1 MRPWLRLVWMGL
13 GFVLPLG
20 LAAHIGSPAAV
31 LEGKAGPYSAR
42 VIALPAPVVP
52 GKVEINVRLLD
63 PDPGPVTVT
72 VLPVN
77 WRMGLKGAPPPDVT
91 EPVPGEPDLRHGEL
105 WIMTA
110 GSYSVHVT
118 VSGPRGKGTL
128 IVPIEAIATRRL
140 PMTAGLG
147 ALLAVLGAVLVAGA
161 VGIISV
167 GARDSVLI
175 PGMEPAVRDRR
186 RGIYAAAIAA
196 LAIGLALWGG
206 KHWWDQQDRN
216 FRNNGI
222 YQASPLEASILP
234 AGGGG
239 ATLRMN
245 VAEEGTYFTNRLPLI
260 PDHGKLMH
268 LFLVREP
275 QLDAMAHIHPV
286 RVGGRGFAV
295 AMPPLPAGRYRLYA
309 DITYETGFAA
319 TLTTSVEWNPL
330 VERVVPNA
338 LNVGPR
344 SASLN
349 SPPPRD
355 PDDSWFVG
363 TPSELPAGPRI
374 VCASPAQLRA
384 GQDLA
389 LNFALQD
396 ADGKPIAGEA
406 YMGML
411 GHAAV
416 RRSDGSVF
424 AHIHPIGTVS
434 MAAEQFFQDQAAKQT
449 GQPVPLDHSMHRPP
463 PGATTLSFPYLFPQP
478 GAYRV
483 WVQAKIKGQVVTGAF
498 DFEVTQ

>member
-1 MRPWLRLVWMGL
+1 
-13 GFVLPLG
+13 
-20 LAAHIGSPAAV
+20 
-31 LEGKAGPYSAR
+31 
-42 VIALPAPVVP
+42 
-52 GKVEINVRLLD
+52 
-63 PDPGPVTVT
+63 
-72 VLPVN
+72 
-77 WRMGLKGAPPPDVT
+77 
-91 EPVPGEPDLRHGEL
+91 
-105 WIMTA
+105 
-110 GSYSVHVT
+110 
-118 VSGPRGKGTL
+118 
-128 IVPIEAIATRRL
+128 
-140 PMTAGLG
+140 
-147 ALLAVLGAVLVAGA
+147 
-161 VGIISV
+161 
-167 GARDSVLI
+167 
-175 PGMEPAVRDRR
+175 
-186 RGIYAAAIAA
+186 
-196 LAIGLALWGG
+196 
-206 KHWWDQQDRN
+206 
-216 FRNNGI
+216 
-222 YQASPLEASILP
+222 
-234 AGGGG
+234 
-239 ATLRMN
+239 
-245 VAEEGTYFTNRLPLI
+245 
-260 PDHGKLMH
+260 
-268 LFLVREP
+268 
-275 QLDAMAHIHPV
+275 
-286 RVGGRGFAV
+286 VGGRGFAV

>member
-31 LEGKAGPYSAR
+31 LEGKAGPYALR

-52 GKVEINVRLLD
+52 GKAEINVRLLD

-72 VLPVN
+72 ILPVN
-77 WRMGLKGAPPPDVT
+77 WRTGLKGAPPPDVAGT
-91 EPVPGEPDLRHGEL
+91 VPGEPDLRHGEL
-105 WIMTA
+105 WIMTP

-118 VSGPRGKGTL
+118 VSGPRGQGTL
-128 IVPIEAIATRRL
+128 IVPIEAIATSRL

-147 ALLAVLGAVLVAGA
+147 ALLAVLGVALVAGA

-175 PGMEPAVRDRR
+175 PGMEPAARDRR
-186 RGIYAAAIAA
+186 RGIFAGAVAAA
-196 LAIGLALWGG
+196 AIGLALWGG
-206 KHWWDQQDRN
+206 KHWWDDEDRN
-216 FRNNGI
+216 FRNNGV
-222 YQASPLEASILP
+222 YRASPLNASILP
-234 AGGGG
+234 AVGG
-239 ATLRMN
+239 ATLKLD
-245 VAEEGTYFTNRLPLI
+245 VVGEGSYFTSRLPLI

-268 LFLVREP
+268 LFLIREP
-275 QLDAMAHIHPV
+275 QLDAMAHLHPL
-286 RVGGRGFAV
+286 RAYGRSFVV
-295 AMPPLPAGRYRLYA
+295 AMPPMPAGRYRLYA

-319 TLTTSVEWNPL
+319 TLTTTFEWNPM
-330 VERVVPNA
+330 VGRVVPNA
-338 LNVGPR
+338 LSVGPR
-344 SASLN
+344 SASL
-349 SPPPRD
+349 SPLPPRD
-355 PDDSWFVG
+355 PDDSWFIG
-363 TPSELPAGPRI
+363 TPSDSPSGPRL
-374 VCASPAQLRA
+374 VRLSPPQLCA

-396 ADGKPIAGEA
+396 SDGKPIAGEA

-449 GQPVPLDHSMHRPP
+449 GVPVPMDHSMHHPP
-463 PGATTLSFPYLFPQP
+463 PGATTLSFPYFFPQP

-483 WVQAKIKGQVVTGAF
+483 WVQAKIKGQVVTGPF
-498 DFEVTQ
+498 DFEVLP